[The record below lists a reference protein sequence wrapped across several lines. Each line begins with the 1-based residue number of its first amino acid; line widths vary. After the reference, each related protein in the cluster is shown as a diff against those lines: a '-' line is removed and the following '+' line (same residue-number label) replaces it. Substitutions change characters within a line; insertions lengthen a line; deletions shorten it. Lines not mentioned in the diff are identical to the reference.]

1 MSAYDTPCKNMQRAC
16 VLELYYAC
24 TPRKPIVYLD
34 DECAGATLF
43 FIERGLPTK
52 HLRPVNFS
60 SRDAAAVRA
69 RSGVSCVTS
78 SIDDYVLQLRDDTC
92 SVVWLDYMS
101 RTLRVDVLRACLR
114 VAPYVSIT
122 LSSRGVD
129 HGTLLCDVRSV
140 SKKCGVLLERPTF
153 YKGKSD
159 VANMVKFIV
168 SRRKVSRE
176 ERTEAEEETSPEAV
190 EKEWHPVGE
199 RVYVQWGGRS
209 GRKLTGAIVFTDD
222 TRCCVRL
229 DHNGE
234 LRWIP
239 SARVHRDTKVP
250 TDRQLNRVVGSTIQ
264 IPRRLWSKGTKGYD
278 DVKRV
283 RDHFVFR
290 VAKRYAHKNRF
301 AVSAISKTHDRPMG
315 RLENFTLSYEQIACY
330 AVPRGMA

>member
-1 MSAYDTPCKNMQRAC
+1 M
-16 VLELYYAC
+16 
-24 TPRKPIVYLD
+24 YLD
-34 DECAGATLF
+34 DECAGATLYF
-43 FIERGLPTK
+43 LERGIPTK

-60 SRDAAAVRA
+60 SRDAVTVRA
-69 RSGVSCVTS
+69 RSGVPCVTS
-78 SIDDYVLQLRDDTC
+78 SIDDYVMQLGDDAC

-101 RTLRVDVLRACLR
+101 RTLHVDVLRTCLR

-122 LSSRGVD
+122 LSARGLN
-129 HGTLLCDVRSV
+129 HETLLCDVRSV

-159 VANMVKFIV
+159 VTNMVKFIV
-168 SRRKVSRE
+168 SRRK
-176 ERTEAEEETSPEAV
+176 APEEETRTEVEEEEKSPEVV

-209 GRKLTGAIVFTDD
+209 GRKLTGVIVASDA
-222 TRCCVRL
+222 TRCWVRL
-229 DHNGE
+229 HHSGE
-234 LRWIP
+234 IRWIP
-239 SARVHRDTKVP
+239 LARVHRDTKVP
-250 TDRQLNRVVGSTIQ
+250 TDRQLNRVVGKTIQ
-264 IPRRLWSKGTKGYD
+264 IPRRLWSNGTKGYN

-330 AVPRGMA
+330 AAL